1 MSSVSETLQQ
11 LVRRRLEEL
20 GAARGRNGPISLRE
34 AYLAV
39 PDPGVSYEV
48 VRRVEKGGHTNIG
61 DKAARTIATMLG
73 VEENDVWRAAG
84 RKPKLG
90 PFELPSR
97 ADKLEPSERAVVLSV
112 IDAILAAGERDGEAE
127 SSVTHFRGSGI
138 TFASR
143 INRVPEAAMED
154 PPKGRR
160 RSRLGESE
168 EPWTE
173 R

>member
-20 GAARGRNGPISLRE
+20 GAARGRN
-34 AYLAV
+34 
-39 PDPGVSYEV
+39 
-48 VRRVEKGGHTNIG
+48 
-61 DKAARTIATMLG
+61 G